1 MKFKLDENFGTRTKH
16 IFVKAEHDVQTVRQ
30 ELLQGASDQCIYKT
44 CCKER
49 RCLVTLDLDFSEV
62 TRFPP
67 DNCAGIV
74 VIRLSRNPSLHL
86 LEKLVQQFL
95 RATSQMPLE
104 GELWIVEIGRIRVY
118 QKASNAR
125 RMESEKQRIKTK

>member
-1 MKFKLDENFGTRTKH
+1 MKFKLDENFGTRTQH
-16 IFVKAEHDVQTVRQ
+16 IFKKAEHDVQTVRQ
-30 ELLQGASDQCIYKT
+30 ELLQGASDQCIYEV

-67 DNCAGIV
+67 DKSCGIA
-74 VIRLSRNPSLHL
+74 VIRLPRNPSLDL
-86 LEKLVQQFL
+86 LEKLFL

-104 GELWIVEIGRIRVY
+104 GELWIVEIGRIRIY
-118 QKASNAR
+118 QKASD
-125 RMESEKQRIKTK
+125 

>member
-1 MKFKLDENFGTRTKH
+1 MKFKLDENFGTRTQH
-16 IFVKAEHDVQTVRQ
+16 IFEKAEHDVQTVRQ
-30 ELLQGASDQCIYKT
+30 ELLQGASDQCIYEV

-67 DNCAGIV
+67 DKSCGIV
-74 VIRLSRNPSLHL
+74 VIRLPRSQSLDL

-104 GELWIVEIGRIRVY
+104 GELWIVEIGRIRIY
-118 QKASNAR
+118 QKA
-125 RMESEKQRIKTK
+125 TD

>member
-1 MKFKLDENFGTRTKH
+1 MIPLKKAISKSLNHVIRSICGRKKTRELFN
-16 IFVKAEHDVQTVRQ
+16 IVNIVKDVPQIP
-30 ELLQGASDQCIYKT
+30 CIYEV

-67 DNCAGIV
+67 DKSGGIV
-74 VIRLSRNPSLHL
+74 VIRIPRNPSLDL

-104 GELWIVEIGRIRVY
+104 GELWIVEIGRIRIY
-118 QKASNAR
+118 QKA
-125 RMESEKQRIKTK
+125 TD